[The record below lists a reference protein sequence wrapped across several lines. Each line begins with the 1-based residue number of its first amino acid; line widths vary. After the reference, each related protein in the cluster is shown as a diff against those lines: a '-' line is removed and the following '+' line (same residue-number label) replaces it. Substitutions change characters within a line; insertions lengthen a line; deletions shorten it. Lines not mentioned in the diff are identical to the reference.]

1 LNYVTAPPACYLE
14 ALRSNKH
21 DMQPKFSLDSKGI
34 QPGMA
39 AQPMRTCSLRPAAH
53 WRLLKRI
60 SYVTGTSSLLPG
72 SFAQLQAQH
81 AA

>member
-1 LNYVTAPPACYLE
+1 MQPKTGCLLTLTGLQFLNYVTAPPACYLE

-53 WRLLKRI
+53 
-60 SYVTGTSSLLPG
+60 
-72 SFAQLQAQH
+72 
-81 AA
+81 